1 MKSVAISCDGGTIL
15 PKAAEKYGFTVIPC
29 PIIMDGKPHLEP
41 EVNMDELYAAL
52 DKREHLPT
60 TAIANPEEF
69 VQHFTSLSR
78 EAEAILHICQTPV
91 FTALYKNALQAKE
104 MLSEKLPKTRIEV
117 VNSFTA
123 GIGPVTL
130 AIGAAKA
137 AAQGKGLD
145 EVTQLIK
152 SVIPRLNFIS
162 SRDTLFYL
170 DKGGRICEARD
181 WAKAEPANSFRAIL
195 EANAA
200 TEGVFKPLAR
210 VKTLTQ
216 VMEKFI
222 EIAKERTRDGQK
234 LHGAIGYSRG
244 AEERVSKLKEM
255 LLAELE
261 FDWLY
266 TGEYSAAVV
275 VHNGRG
281 QMDLAFYTLP
291 S

>member
-1 MKSVAISCDGGTIL
+1 MKRVAISCDGGTIL
-15 PKAAEKYGFTVIPC
+15 PKTAEKYGFTVIPC
-29 PIIMDGKPHLEP
+29 PIIMDGKQYLEP
-41 EVNMDELYAAL
+41 EVNMDELYTVL
-52 DKREHLPT
+52 DNRENLPT

-69 VQHFTSLSR
+69 AQHFTRLSQ

-91 FTALYKNALQAKE
+91 FTALYKNALQARE

-117 VNSFTA
+117 INSFTA

-137 AAQGKGLD
+137 AAQGKGMD
-145 EVTQLIK
+145 EVNELVNSI
-152 SVIPRLNFIS
+152 VPRLSFIS
-162 SRDTLFYL
+162 NRDTLFYL

-195 EANAA
+195 EVNAT
-200 TEGVFKPLAR
+200 TEGIFKPLAR

-222 EIAKERTRDGQK
+222 EIAKERTGDGQK

-244 AEERVSKLKEM
+244 AEERVEKLKEM
-255 LLAELE
+255 LLSELK

-266 TGEYSAAVV
+266 AAEYSAAVV

>member
-1 MKSVAISCDGGTIL
+1 MKRVAVSCDGGTIL
-15 PKAAEKYGFTVIPC
+15 PKTAEKYGFTVIPC
-29 PIIMDGKPHLEP
+29 PIIMDGKQYLEP
-41 EVNMDELYAAL
+41 EVNMDELYTAL
-52 DKREHLPT
+52 ENRENLPT

-69 VQHFTSLSR
+69 AQHFTRLSQ

-91 FTALYKNALQAKE
+91 FTALYKNALQARE

-123 GIGPVTL
+123 GIGPITL

-137 AAQGKGLD
+137 AAQGKGID
-145 EVTQLIK
+145 EIK
-152 SVIPRLNFIS
+152 EFVNSTVPRLSFIS
-162 SRDTLFYL
+162 NRDTLFYL

-195 EANAA
+195 EVNAI
-200 TEGVFKPLAR
+200 TEGIFKPIAR
-210 VKTLTQ
+210 VKTLSQ

-222 EIAKERTRDGQK
+222 DIAKERTGPGQK

-244 AEERVSKLKEM
+244 AEERVEKLKEM
-255 LLAELE
+255 LLSELK

-266 TGEYSAAVV
+266 AAEYSAAVV

-281 QMDLAFYTLP
+281 QMDLAFYTLT

>member
-1 MKSVAISCDGGTIL
+1 MKKVAISCDGGTVL
-15 PKAAEKYGFTVIPC
+15 PKTAEKYGVTVIPC
-29 PIIMDGKPHLEP
+29 PIIMDGKQYLEP
-41 EVNMDELYAAL
+41 EVNMDELYTTL
-52 DKREHLPT
+52 DNRENLPT

-69 VQHFTSLSR
+69 AQHFTRLSQ

-91 FTALYKNALQAKE
+91 FTALYQNALQARE

-123 GIGPVTL
+123 GIGPITL

-137 AAQGKGLD
+137 AAQGKGMD
-145 EVTQLIK
+145 EVKEVVNSI
-152 SVIPRLNFIS
+152 IPRLSFIS
-162 SRDTLFYL
+162 NRDTLFYL

-181 WAKAEPANSFRAIL
+181 
-195 EANAA
+195 
-200 TEGVFKPLAR
+200 KPLAR

-216 VMEKFI
+216 VMEKFL
-222 EIAKERTRDGQK
+222 EIAKERSGDGQK
-234 LHGAIGYSRG
+234 LHGTFGYSRG

-255 LLAELE
+255 LLSELQ

-266 TGEYSAAVV
+266 AAEYSAAVV
-275 VHNGRG
+275 VHNSRG

>member
-1 MKSVAISCDGGTIL
+1 MKKVAISCDGGTVL
-15 PKAAEKYGFTVIPC
+15 PKTAEKYGVTVIPC
-29 PIIMDGKPHLEP
+29 PIIMDGKQYLEP
-41 EVNMDELYAAL
+41 EVNMDELYTTL
-52 DKREHLPT
+52 DNRENLPT

-69 VQHFTSLSR
+69 AQHFTRLSQ

-91 FTALYKNALQAKE
+91 FTALYQNALQARE

-123 GIGPVTL
+123 GIGPITL

-137 AAQGKGLD
+137 AAQGKGMD
-145 EVTQLIK
+145 EVKEVVNSI
-152 SVIPRLNFIS
+152 IPRLSFIS
-162 SRDTLFYL
+162 NRDTLFYL

-195 EANAA
+195 EVNAA

-216 VMEKFI
+216 VMEKFL
-222 EIAKERTRDGQK
+222 EIAKERSGDGQK
-234 LHGAIGYSRG
+234 LHGTFGYSRG

-255 LLAELE
+255 LLSELQ

-266 TGEYSAAVV
+266 AAEYSAAVV
-275 VHNGRG
+275 VHNSRG

>member
-1 MKSVAISCDGGTIL
+1 MKSVAVSCDGGTIL
-15 PKAAEKYGFTVIPC
+15 PKTAEKYGFAVIPC
-29 PIIMDGKPHLEP
+29 PIIMDDKQYMEP
-41 EVNMDELYAAL
+41 EVDMDRLYAAL
-52 DKREHLPT
+52 DNREKLPT

-69 VQHFTSLSR
+69 AQHFTRLSQ
-78 EAEAILHICQTPV
+78 EAEGILHICQTPV

-123 GIGPVTL
+123 GIGPATL

-137 AAQGKGLD
+137 AAQGKGMD
-145 EVTQLIK
+145 EIK
-152 SVIPRLNFIS
+152 EFVNSVIPRLSFIS
-162 SRDTLFYL
+162 NRDTLFYL

-195 EANAA
+195 EVNAA

-222 EIAKERTRDGQK
+222 EIVKERTRDGQK
-234 LHGAIGYSRG
+234 LHGAFGYSRG

-255 LLAELE
+255 LLAELK

-266 TGEYSAAVV
+266 DAEYSAAVV
-275 VHNGRG
+275 VHNGRR

>member
-1 MKSVAISCDGGTIL
+1 MKRVAVSCDGGTIL
-15 PKAAEKYGFTVIPC
+15 PQMAEKYGLTVISC
-29 PIIMDGKPHLEP
+29 PVIMDGKQYLEP
-41 EVNMDELYAAL
+41 EVNMDDLYAAL
-52 DKREHLPT
+52 DSRENLPT
-60 TAIANPEEF
+60 TSIANPEEF
-69 VQHFTSLSR
+69 AQHFTKLSQ

-91 FTALYKNALQAKE
+91 FTALYKNALQARE

-137 AAQGKGLD
+137 AAQGKGID
-145 EVTQLIK
+145 EIK
-152 SVIPRLNFIS
+152 DLVNSIIPRTNFIS
-162 SRDTLFYL
+162 NRDTLFYL

-195 EANAA
+195 EVNAA
-200 TEGVFKPLAR
+200 TEGIFKPVAR

-216 VMEKFI
+216 VMEKFV
-222 EIAKERTRDGQK
+222 EIAKERSGDGQK
-234 LHGAIGYSRG
+234 LQGAIGYSRG

-255 LLAELE
+255 LLSELQ

-266 TGEYSAAVV
+266 AAEYSAAVV

-281 QMDLAFYTLP
+281 QMDLAFYAVP
-291 S
+291 N